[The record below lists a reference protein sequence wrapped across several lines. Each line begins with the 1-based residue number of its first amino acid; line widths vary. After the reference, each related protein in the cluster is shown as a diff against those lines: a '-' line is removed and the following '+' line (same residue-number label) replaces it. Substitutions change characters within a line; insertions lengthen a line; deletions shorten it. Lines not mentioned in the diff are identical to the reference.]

1 MEKEA
6 TMLQKNI
13 ISTYHRMYAA
23 ALEPVLST
31 QTQSQQEILE
41 TSGFNDLAE
50 NSGHVVNVAMLLALR
65 YIHEATNYAESCGGG
80 GSHPSS
86 GWERDKDEDDEH
98 WWRRCIAQA
107 AAMIRPTSRKRKRGR

>member
-1 MEKEA
+1 MLA
-6 TMLQKNI
+6 T
-13 ISTYHRMYAA
+13 H
-23 ALEPVLST
+23 
-31 QTQSQQEILE
+31 TQSQQDILE

-65 YIHEATNYAESCGGG
+65 YVNEATNYAESCGGG

-86 GWERDKDEDDEH
+86 GWEKDKDEDDEH

-107 AAMIRPTSRKRKRGR
+107 AAMVRPAARKRKRGR